1 MKTIQIRN
9 LTLGEGRTKICV
21 PVCEKTAEAV
31 ISSMKE
37 ILELPAQIIEFRA
50 DWFDDVFDPAKL
62 SELLKQIREAAGEM
76 PILFTFRTA
85 KEGGEKEITDLMYDV
100 VVSTA
105 IASGCMDAVDVEM
118 FMDETV
124 VANLL
129 DLAHKSHVPVI
140 MSNHDF
146 EKTPDKDEIIAR
158 LIRMDEMGADVL
170 KIALMPNTY
179 ADVLKVL
186 AATEEMKRLYT
197 DKPMITMSMG
207 GMGLMSRLSG
217 ESFGSALSFGAGAK
231 ASAPGQM
238 AAKDLD
244 AVLNAIHT
252 SLTGQRS

>member
-1 MKTIQIRN
+1 MKTVKIRN

-21 PVCEKTAEAV
+21 PVCEKTADKI
-31 ISSMKE
+31 ISAFKE
-37 ILELPAQIIEFRA
+37 VLLLPAQIIEFRA
-50 DWFDDVFDPAKL
+50 DWFDDVFDTEAL
-62 SELLKQIREAAGEM
+62 VGLLKKIRETAREM
-76 PILFTFRTA
+76 PVLFTFRTA
-85 KEGGEKEITDLMYDV
+85 KEGGEKEITDLMYDTV
-100 VVSTA
+100 VCAA
-105 IASGCMDAVDVEM
+105 IASGCVDAVDVEM
-118 FMDETV
+118 FREQTV
-124 VANLL
+124 VLNIL

-146 EKTPDKDEIIAR
+146 DKTPDKDEIIAR

-170 KIALMPNTY
+170 KIALMPNSC
-179 ADVLKVL
+179 ADVLKLL

-207 GMGLMSRLSG
+207 GMGLISRLSG
-217 ESFGSALSFGAGAK
+217 ESFGSALSFGAGKK

-252 SLTGQRS
+252 SLND